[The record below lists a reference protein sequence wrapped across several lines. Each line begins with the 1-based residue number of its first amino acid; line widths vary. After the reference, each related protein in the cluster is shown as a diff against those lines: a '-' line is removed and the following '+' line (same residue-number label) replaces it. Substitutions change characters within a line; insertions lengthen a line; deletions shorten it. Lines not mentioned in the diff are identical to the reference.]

1 LWWGPYVSWLVEQG
15 AVPGRSRPLGAAQE
29 SAPATRPNQ
38 WRDSARSEANGAVG
52 WVSRT
57 AAAIPAQRTAPL
69 AGSPRVPLL
78 LVQVGLVTS
87 KPTRRA
93 QRDPEPPEFKTRP
106 RLRQTDSTRQQAV
119 RNQGSIQKARRK
131 REKGARARSVQVV
144 LVSAMDR
151 VRGSAFLL
159 GVLLAGTTC
168 SCDSVSLKYLFVCL
182 FVLLLYT
189 VRCEMR
195 SGAGVIFGS
204 GVVP

>member
-15 AVPGRSRPLGAAQE
+15 AVPGRSFPT
-29 SAPATRPNQ
+29 TRSSTRSLPPP
-38 WRDSARSEANGAVG
+38 RDPTNGATPHG
-52 WVSRT
+52 PRPTGPSDGCDGRPRLSQHKEPRDWLGR
-57 AAAIPAQRTAPL
+57 
-69 AGSPRVPLL
+69 PRVPLL

-159 GVLLAGTTC
+159 GVLLAGTM
-168 SCDSVSLKYLFVCL
+168 L
-182 FVLLLYT
+182 
-189 VRCEMR
+189 VR
-195 SGAGVIFGS
+195 FGFS
-204 GVVP
+204 